1 MLTRRRMVRTGASRR
16 HVRGKVLRRRG
27 KALVFGDDTRSFL
40 AVVRSLGRGGIE
52 VHAAPADLTSPSLHS
67 RFVAAVHQ
75 VPAYTGDGGEWCD
88 CVERLLRDGAFDLV
102 IPCDERT
109 LLPLDRHRD
118 VFGPLSRLAIPER
131 DVVTVLFDKHKT
143 RELAISLEVPVAPGR
158 MVSPEDDAERL
169 VGEFGLP
176 LVIKPISSYTL
187 DTIYARGRAGV
198 LYREVDVA
206 RALPELRNGSFL
218 VEGYWPGR
226 GGGVSI
232 LAHTGRVLQAFQ
244 HMRARER
251 SGASFYRKSAPL
263 SENLVSAVQKIVA
276 ATRFTG
282 VAMFEFKLDAAS
294 GSWVL
299 LEVNARP
306 WGSMPL
312 PLALG
317 IDFPLRWYRLLVDG
331 EETTPR
337 TYRAGIY
344 QRNLVPD
351 MRQILTT
358 AKDCPSPIARM
369 LYFLRAVSELRRVAV
384 GREHLDALVADD
396 PAPGFHELFGAVAGG
411 AGRLIGKLPFSRGVA
426 RWRDRARLRRV
437 IREARGAPAVVL
449 LLCSGNICR
458 SPFAAELL
466 RRSLFD
472 HARHVEVVGAGLLP
486 RNGACSP
493 EAAVIAAGSRGID
506 LTAHRSAYLSER
518 EVKRASL
525 IVLFDR
531 HNWHHLRARHP
542 EALQRT
548 VMLGSFFEAGWR
560 MREIADPDGCD
571 LATFEETFETIARAI
586 AGLATAIE
594 RARTA

>member
-1 MLTRRRMVRTGASRR
+1 MVRTGASR
-16 HVRGKVLRRRG
+16 HPVRDKALRRRG

-40 AVVRSLGRGGIE
+40 AVVRSLGRGDVE
-52 VHAAPADLTSPSLHS
+52 VHVAPADLTSPSLHS

-75 VPAYTGDGGEWCD
+75 IPAYTGDGGEWCD
-88 CVERLLRDGAFDLV
+88 HVERLLRDGAFDLV

-118 VFGPLSRLAIPER
+118 IFEPLSRLAIPER
-131 DVVTVLFDKHKT
+131 DALEVLFDKHKT
-143 RELAISLEVPVAPGR
+143 RELAISLGVPVAPGR
-158 MVSPEDDAERL
+158 LVSPEDNAEML
-169 VGEFGLP
+169 VAEFGLP
-176 LVIKPISSYTL
+176 LVIKPTSSYTL
-187 DTIYARGRAGV
+187 ETIYARGRAGV
-198 LYREVDVA
+198 LPREADVA
-206 RALPELRNGSFL
+206 QVLPELRNGSFI
-218 VEGYWPGR
+218 VEGYHPGR

-232 LAHTGRVLQAFQ
+232 LAHTGRLLQAFQ
-244 HMRARER
+244 HMRAREQ
-251 SGASFYRKSAPL
+251 SGASFYRRSAPL
-263 SENLVSAVQKIVA
+263 SEDLVSAVQAIVA

-282 VAMFEFKLDAAS
+282 LAMFEFKLDAAS

-317 IDFPLRWYRLLVDG
+317 VDFPLRWYRLLVEG

-337 TYRAGIY
+337 EYPAGIY

-358 AKDCPSPIARM
+358 AKDRPSPIART

-384 GREHLDALVADD
+384 GREHLDVLVADD
-396 PAPGFHELFGAVAGG
+396 PAPGLHELFNTISGG
-411 AGRLIGKLPFSRGVA
+411 VSRLIAKLPLSRGIS
-426 RWRDRARLRRV
+426 RWRDRARLSRV
-437 IREARGAPAVVL
+437 LREARATPTVIL

-466 RRSLFD
+466 RRSLFE
-472 HARHVEVVGAGLLP
+472 HAREVEVVGAGLLP
-486 RNGACSP
+486 RSGARSP
-493 EAAVIAAGSRGID
+493 EAAAIAAESHGID
-506 LTAHRSAYLSER
+506 LTAHHSMYLSER

-531 HNWHHLRARHP
+531 YNWHHLQARHP

-548 VMLGSFFEAGWR
+548 VMLGSFVGTGCHT
-560 MREIADPDGCD
+560 REIADPDGCD
-571 LATFEETFETIARAI
+571 LATFEKTYETIAGAI
-586 AGLATAIE
+586 SGLASAIE
-594 RARTA
+594 RARAA